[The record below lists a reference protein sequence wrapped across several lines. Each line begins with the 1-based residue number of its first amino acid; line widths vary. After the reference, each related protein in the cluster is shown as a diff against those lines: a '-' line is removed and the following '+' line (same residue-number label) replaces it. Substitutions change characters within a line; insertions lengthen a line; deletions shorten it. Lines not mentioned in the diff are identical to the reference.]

1 LNKEA
6 WESARLKKSSVRNRV
21 GGQDSTG
28 PFAGS
33 NPALG
38 TTQTPLRNNYAT
50 ARNKYRPSRVN
61 ILLVAESPPSSGGYF
76 YAEKAIGKDHLFR
89 ETMKALELW
98 PVDRPM
104 RKGCDKRPMLKQFQ
118 SLGFF
123 LIDTCELP
131 VDKMTPRQRRLSTI
145 QGALTLPQRVKE
157 LDPRRI
163 LIVKKTVFNP
173 VRQVLSIA
181 GFEARI
187 LNKRSLPF
195 PSHGNQKRFRRMTRR
210 LVKSKRTKGGVRIS

>member
-1 LNKEA
+1 LTK
-6 WESARLKKSSVRNRV
+6 
-21 GGQDSTG
+21 TG

-38 TTQTPLRNNYAT
+38 TTQAPLKNRYAR
-50 ARNKYRPSRVN
+50 ARNKYRPTKVN
-61 ILLVAESPPSSGGYF
+61 VLFIAESPPSSGGYF
-76 YAEKAIGKDHLFR
+76 YAEKTIGKDHLLR
-89 ETMKALELW
+89 ETMKALKLW

-104 RKGCDKRPMLKQFQ
+104 MKGCDKRPMLKQFR

-131 VDKMTPRQRRLSTI
+131 VDKMPPRQRRLSTI
-145 QGALTLPQRVKE
+145 QGASTLPNRVKE
-157 LDPRRI
+157 LDPGRI

-173 VRQVLSIA
+173 ARHALSIA
-181 GFEARI
+181 GFEDRI

-195 PSHGNQKRFRRMTRR
+195 PSHGNQRRFRRMLRR
-210 LVKSKRTKGGVRIS
+210 LVSQNGLLRGE